1 MESETPSRIALEP
14 SVILF
19 DGVCNLCAG
28 VVRFVAKRDPRM
40 RFRFASL
47 QSPASKRLL
56 LGANAPA
63 PLPDSIALLEGG
75 RVFVESDAALR
86 IARGLRFPWPAL
98 GAFLIVP
105 RPIRDTVYR
114 FIARR
119 RHRWFG
125 KKDSCMLPTPDLRAR
140 FFADGEG

>member
-1 MESETPSRIALEP
+1 MANETPSRTAPEP

-28 VVRFVAKRDPRM
+28 VVRFVAKRDPSM

-47 QSPASKRLL
+47 QSPAAKRLL
-56 LGANAPA
+56 LGASAPA
-63 PLPDSIALLEGG
+63 PLPDSIVLLEGG
-75 RVFVESDAALR
+75 RVFVESGAALR

-98 GAFLIVP
+98 AAFLIIP
-105 RPIRDTVYR
+105 RPIRDGVYR
-114 FIARR
+114 FIAKRR
-119 RHRWFG
+119 YRWFG
-125 KKDSCMLPTPDLRAR
+125 KKDSCMVPTPDLRAR